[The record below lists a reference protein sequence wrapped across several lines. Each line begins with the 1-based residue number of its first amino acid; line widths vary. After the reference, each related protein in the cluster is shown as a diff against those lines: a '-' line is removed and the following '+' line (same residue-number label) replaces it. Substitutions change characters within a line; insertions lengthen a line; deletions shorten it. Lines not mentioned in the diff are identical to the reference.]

1 MEFLRFGSNIPGNY
15 WGCCA
20 IDIIQNFKVDPDTP
34 ASIGLVH
41 GDSGTPMM
49 KGDDPLYAGPT
60 YRDIFN
66 TRIRIGTFSTDDMP
80 NHMFLASLTQQQIDG
95 EIGKKWLAI
104 LKENGF
110 EFLRTTDNS
119 VYTGSTLEGGTAHPV
134 HLFGL
139 FRNVGQSKIK
149 DPFTPPKGWTDLPE
163 VIPEAWQLLATDAN
177 LAARQ
182 TAGWER
188 LWNKGKTVLLTAADL
203 IKAKAPIIRAG
214 ITGTKPEDITSTVNN
229 PTKTASLKGAT
240 TDRVAA

>member
-20 IDIIQNFKVDPDTP
+20 ICIIQNFKVDPDAQ

-49 KGDDPLYAGPT
+49 RGDEPLYAGPT

-66 TRIRIGTFSTDDMP
+66 TRIRIGTFSTDEMP

-95 EIGKKWLAI
+95 AVGKKWLAI

-119 VYTGSTLEGGTAHPV
+119 VYTGPSLNSGTPHPV

-139 FRNVGQSKIK
+139 FRNVGRAKIK
-149 DPFTPPKGWTDLPE
+149 NPFVPPKGWTDLPT
-163 VIPEAWQLLATDAN
+163 VIPEAWQLFDKDSVDDLAK
-177 LAARQ
+177 RQ
-182 TAGWER
+182 TEGWTS
-188 LWNKGKTVLLTAADL
+188 LWNEGKTVLLTAAEV
-203 IKAKAPIIRAG
+203 IKAGAPVTRAG
-214 ITGTKPEDITSTVNN
+214 ITGTKPTEITNEVKK
-229 PTKTASLKGAT
+229 PTASLKGAT